1 MTTRVSLVPPR
12 SIRRPVRLAFVL
24 AGVLLA
30 GAAHAQGVPAAPN
43 TPNSPTAP
51 SSTRWE
57 GPLAGMLPAFFTD
70 MAYNAPGDGD
80 HTLHFVRGLQTT
92 IAGLELTQAL
102 AAQATAFPIV
112 MPAGTF
118 GFEGARATGT
128 GVAALSARSPIV
140 AERGTTLG
148 RGRFAG
154 GVSFHRSK
162 ADAISGLDLDSGE
175 LVLYAPHN
183 NCCGTGANAAQAG
196 DGSPAFERDVL
207 QETLGIELRQS
218 ITAFSMTYGLTSR
231 LDVSAVVPLVRVDLD
246 TRITARIIRI
256 GTTAPPTPTVHSFDG
271 VDLANRTI
279 SRRGTATGIG
289 DVRVRGKFNLR
300 RTSSSAFALSVDAA
314 LPTGD
319 ADNLLGTGGTRVRA
333 GLVASGDRG
342 AVSPFFNAGY
352 TRSQG
357 SSSAQA
363 STWQGALDPAV
374 SARVSR
380 TLSDEVDYAGGASI
394 DAAPCMTFDAE
405 VLGRTLLK
413 GSRFSVGDGIGADGL
428 VADGRGMVHRV
439 LGMAGVRMRAGTR
452 MLFTAGVILPIADKG
467 LRSKARPLVSLDYAF

>member
-1 MTTRVSLVPPR
+1 MLGA
-12 SIRRPVRLAFVL
+12 L
-24 AGVLLA
+24 LLA
-30 GAAHAQGVPAAPN
+30 TTARAQGVPAAPN

-51 SSTRWE
+51 SSTTWN

-92 IAGLELTQAL
+92 VAGLELTQAL
-102 AAQATAFPIV
+102 AAQASSFPIV
-112 MPAGTF
+112 MPAGTV
-118 GFEGARATGT
+118 GFEGARGTGT
-128 GVAALSARSPIV
+128 GVAALSARAPIV
-140 AERGTTLG
+140 GERGTTLG
-148 RGRFAG
+148 RGQFAS
-154 GVSFHRSK
+154 GVSFHRAK
-162 ADAISGLDLDSGE
+162 ADAISGIDLDSGAV
-175 LVLYAPHN
+175 VLYAPHN
-183 NCCGTGANAAQAG
+183 NCCGGGANPAQAG
-196 DGSPAFERDVL
+196 DGAPAFERDVL
-207 QETLGIELRQS
+207 QESVGIELRQS
-218 ITAFSMTYGLTSR
+218 ITALSFTYGLTGR

-246 TRITARIIRI
+246 TRITSRILRI

-279 SRRGTATGIG
+279 SRRGTATGVG

-300 RTSSSAFALSVDAA
+300 RTSRSALAVSVDAT

-319 ADNLLGTGGTRVRA
+319 ADNLLGTGGSRLRA
-333 GLVASGDRG
+333 GVVASGDRG

-363 STWQGALDPAV
+363 TTWQGALDPAV

-394 DAAPCMTFDAE
+394 AAAPWLTFDAE
-405 VLGRTLLK
+405 VLGRALLK
-413 GSRFSVGDGIGADGL
+413 GSRFSVGDGPGGGL
-428 VADGRGMVHRV
+428 VFDGRGLVHRV
-439 LGMAGVRMRAGTR
+439 IGMAGVRMRAGTR
-452 MLFTAGVILPIADKG
+452 MLFTAGVVLPVVDKG
-467 LRSKARPLVSLDYAF
+467 LRSKARPIVSLDYAF